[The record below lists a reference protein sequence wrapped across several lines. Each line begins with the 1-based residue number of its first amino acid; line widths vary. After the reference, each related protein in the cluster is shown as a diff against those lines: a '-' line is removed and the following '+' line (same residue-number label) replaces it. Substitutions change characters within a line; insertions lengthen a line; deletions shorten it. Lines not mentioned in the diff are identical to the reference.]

1 MRLSYLGLAT
11 MATLFA
17 SYGPLVAA
25 IRDSFENADTAYTV
39 STGNDFPQE
48 ERAPSR
54 LRLVGRGNMKRTM
67 AFPPNTQAATAL
79 YNYLKQYVGDDL
91 ASRYHHSNQV
101 LLETFRQLHGQGL
114 TPSDLRDHFSNTEYN
129 IDNHPEYIPALF
141 YDLWEEASLLDR
153 VLFVKDATVNGY
165 AELPDEGLIRNNH
178 ELIPGNN
185 VRQEVCTRI
194 SRGFLQPPNEA
205 QTRRAKPEERW

>member
-1 MRLSYLGLAT
+1 MPRKLDIKFFFIRKQPPLIFYFNIHTRSPTYCAVLSNLMRLSYLGLAT
-11 MATLFA
+11 TATLFA

-25 IRDSFENADTAYTV
+25 IRDGFENADAANATYTV

-48 ERAPSR
+48 DRAPSR

-79 YNYLKQYVGDDL
+79 YNYLEQYVGDDL

-101 LLETFRQLHGQGL
+101 RLEIIRQLHGQGL

-129 IDNHPEYIPALF
+129 IDNHPKYIPALF
-141 YDLWEEASLLDR
+141 YDLWEEAVSSGRL
-153 VLFVKDATVNGY
+153 N
-165 AELPDEGLIRNNH
+165 
-178 ELIPGNN
+178 
-185 VRQEVCTRI
+185 
-194 SRGFLQPPNEA
+194 
-205 QTRRAKPEERW
+205 